1 MRFTEICLES
11 EIYYLNSAIS
21 LLHVNSATSLLYALK
36 AASFFVAIMLVA
48 LSRVRAYHPFPRFGP
63 ANQVTTVRALF
74 VALVAAGIGEAPTPS
89 VAATAVAAST
99 IATVLDGA
107 DGWLARR
114 TRMESAFGARFDME
128 VDALLIQVLA
138 VLAWRWG
145 KAGPWVL
152 VSGLLRYLFLLS
164 GWLWPWMQR
173 RLQPTARG
181 KTICILQIVTLT
193 IALVP
198 IVRPTAG
205 ALLAGL
211 GLLALCYSFLVDSLW
226 LWAHRLEA

>member
-1 MRFTEICLES
+1 LES
-11 EIYYLNSAIS
+11 EIYNLKSAIS
-21 LLHVNSATSLLYALK
+21 SLPSLYALK
-36 AASFFVAIMLVA
+36 AAGVFVAIMLVA

-63 ANQVTTVRALF
+63 ANQVTALRALL
-74 VALVAAGIGEAPTPS
+74 VAFVAAGIGEAPAPS
-89 VAATAVAAST
+89 AAATAVAAST

-114 TRMESAFGARFDME
+114 TRMESSFGARFDTE

-164 GWLWPWMQR
+164 GWLWPWMHR

-181 KTICILQIVTLT
+181 KAICILQIVTLT
-193 IALVP
+193 IAVMP
-198 IVRPTAG
+198 TVRPPAG

-211 GLLALCYSFLVDSLW
+211 GLLALCYSFLVDSMW
-226 LWAHRLEA
+226 LWAHRREA

>member
-1 MRFTEICLES
+1 
-11 EIYYLNSAIS
+11 
-21 LLHVNSATSLLYALK
+21 
-36 AASFFVAIMLVA
+36 
-48 LSRVRAYHPFPRFGP
+48 
-63 ANQVTTVRALF
+63 VTTVRALF

-114 TRMESAFGARFDME
+114 TRMDGAFGARFDME

-173 RLQPTARG
+173 RLPPTARG
-181 KTICILQIVTLT
+181 KAICILQIVTLT
-193 IALVP
+193 IALMP

-205 ALLAGL
+205 SLLAGL